1 MNTSERLKYRILLFL
16 FGFSVIINAQET
28 FEIETATTQ
37 DLLTHSQVDIVSFLS
52 TSKEHSTFLKLLKAT
67 GVDEM
72 FSSGTSFTL
81 FAPTNAGFEKLPKA
95 TVENLLLPENK
106 YKLINI
112 LQYHI
117 IAGNINTTVM
127 SKKIKRSR
135 GKAQFKTESGGV
147 ITIFNK
153 HGIFTIEGE
162 KGKGILIE
170 NPDKLQSNGFV
181 HIVDTVLIPR

>member
-16 FGFSVIINAQET
+16 FGFSVIIYAQDT
-28 FEIETATTQ
+28 NEIEKVTIQ
-37 DLLTHSQVDIVSFLS
+37 DVSTHSHVDIVSFLS

-81 FAPTNAGFEKLPKA
+81 FAPTNAGFEKLPKG

-127 SKKIKRSR
+127 SNRIKSSL
-135 GKAQFKTESGGV
+135 GKAKFKTKSGGV

-170 NPDKLQSNGFV
+170 NPDKLHGNGFV
-181 HIVDTVLIPR
+181 HIVDTVLIPG